1 MSTPKNTSATT
12 NGTKNKRTMKNSL
25 WIAGIAGLIML
36 GGFKLNDNKEEM
48 KAVAR
53 LSEKVSE
60 SIPVDLG
67 TASVTALKEDYT
79 ASGTLEAAVDISIA
93 SETQGTITRLL
104 HKKGDLVRQGELLAQ
119 VESGA
124 QQAEVLAMRN
134 QKDKA
139 DADLVRARNMA
150 AGGAMTQQ
158 QVEQAVLAVKN
169 AEAQLMSAE
178 DRLRKTSIKAPV
190 SGYIDE
196 DMVQLGS
203 YINAGTE
210 LFQLVDITTLKLNVQ
225 VPESRVLDMHKG
237 KAVDITLKVLPGT
250 TFKGTVHSVSMKADE
265 ALKYNV
271 EIELKNPKDSPL
283 KAGMYAVASFKEE
296 SGKHFLT
303 VGRSALVGSVKA
315 PQVYVVQ
322 DSIARLRNVVIG
334 QLTAD
339 RMVIESGLE
348 AGDRVVLS
356 GQINLVDSTKVRA
369 INR

>member
-1 MSTPKNTSATT
+1 MSTPNNTHAPA
-12 NGTKNKRTMKNSL
+12 NGMKTKKTMKNSL
-25 WIAGIAGLIML
+25 WIAGIGVLLTL
-36 GGFKLNDNKEEM
+36 GAFKLNDNKQEM
-48 KAVAR
+48 KAEAA
-53 LSEKVSE
+53 LSERVSE
-60 SIPVDLG
+60 SIPVNLG
-67 TASVTALKEDYT
+67 TAGMTTLKEDYS

-104 HKKGDLVRQGELLAQ
+104 HKKGEQVRQGELLAQ
-119 VESGA
+119 VENGA

-190 SGYIDE
+190 GGYIDE

-225 VPESRVLDMHKG
+225 VPESRVLDMHPG

-250 TFKGTVHSVSMKADE
+250 TFNGTVSSVSLKANE

-296 SGKHFLT
+296 SAKEFLT
-303 VGRSALVGSVKA
+303 VDRRALVGSVKA

-322 DSIARLRNVVIG
+322 DSIARLREVVIG
-334 QLTAD
+334 QLTPD
-339 RMVIESGLE
+339 KMVIEQGLE
-348 AGDRVVLS
+348 PGDRVVLS
-356 GQINLVDSTKVRA
+356 GQINLVDSTKVSA
-369 INR
+369 INH

>member
-1 MSTPKNTSATT
+1 MESTATNNT
-12 NGTKNKRTMKNSL
+12 NKNKTTMKKII
-25 WIAGIAGLIML
+25 WIASITAVVGL
-36 GGFKLNDNKEEM
+36 GAFKLNDNKEEM
-48 KAVAR
+48 KAVAA

-124 QQAEVLAMRN
+124 QQADVLAMRN
-134 QKDKA
+134 QKEKA

-150 AGGAMTQQ
+150 AGGAMTKQ
-158 QVEQAVLAVKN
+158 QVEQAELAVKN
-169 AEAQLMSAE
+169 AEAQLMAAE

-190 SGYIDE
+190 GGYIND
-196 DMVQLGS
+196 DLVQLGS

-250 TFKGTVHSVSMKADE
+250 PFTGTVRSVGMKADE

-296 SGKHFLT
+296 SERTFLT
-303 VGRSALVGSVKA
+303 VERSALVGSVKA

-339 RMVIESGLE
+339 KMVIESGLE

>member
-1 MSTPKNTSATT
+1 MSTPNNTHAPA
-12 NGTKNKRTMKNSL
+12 NGMKTKKTMKNSL
-25 WIAGIAGLIML
+25 WIAGIGVLLTL
-36 GGFKLNDNKEEM
+36 GAFKLNDNKQEM
-48 KAVAR
+48 KAEAA
-53 LSEKVSE
+53 LSERVSE
-60 SIPVDLG
+60 NIPVNLG
-67 TASVTALKEDYT
+67 TAGMTTLKEDYS

-104 HKKGDLVRQGELLAQ
+104 HKKGEQVRQGELLAQ
-119 VESGA
+119 VENGA

-190 SGYIDE
+190 GGYIDE

-225 VPESRVLDMHKG
+225 VPESRVLDMHPG

-250 TFKGTVHSVSMKADE
+250 TFNGTVSSVSLKANE

-296 SGKHFLT
+296 SAKEFLT
-303 VGRSALVGSVKA
+303 VDRRALVGSVKA

-322 DSIARLRNVVIG
+322 DSIARLRNVVVG

-339 RMVIESGLE
+339 KMVVEQGLE
-348 AGDRVVLS
+348 PGDRVVLS
-356 GQINLVDSTKVRA
+356 GQINLVDSTKVSA
-369 INR
+369 INH